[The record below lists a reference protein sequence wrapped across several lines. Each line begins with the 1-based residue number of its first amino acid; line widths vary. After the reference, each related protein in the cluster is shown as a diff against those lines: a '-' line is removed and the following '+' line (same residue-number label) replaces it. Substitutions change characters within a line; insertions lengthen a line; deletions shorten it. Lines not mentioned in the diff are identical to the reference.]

1 MTKPDNFKKSR
12 IPQML
17 AIVFGAAILLV
28 FVVFILLPHGN
39 SRPVAPILTCKNNLK
54 NIVMALHNYA
64 AAHNGNLPPAYTVDA
79 AGRPLH
85 SWRTLLLPYIDRRD
99 LADRVDWSKPWD
111 DPVNS
116 VVRNTSPQVYAC
128 PSADLNDTYT
138 SYLAVVGPNGTLLPT
153 VSRNLSEFDANGSE
167 AIIVIDMG
175 ASQAVPWMSPQD
187 ATDQMVLSLGSNIKS
202 PHEGGTNVANV
213 DGSVGFL
220 SEDTSAAELRNMITM
235 PGNSK

>member
-1 MTKPDNFKKSR
+1 
-12 IPQML
+12 ML
-17 AIVFGAAILLV
+17 AIAFGAAILLV

-79 AGRPLH
+79 SGRPLH
-85 SWRTLLLPYIDRRD
+85 SWRTLILPYIDRRD
-99 LADRVDWSKPWD
+99 LADHVDLSKPWD
-111 DPVNS
+111 DAVNAE
-116 VVRNTSPQVYAC
+116 VRNTSPRIYVC

-202 PHEGGTNVANV
+202 PHEGGTNVAYV